1 MDLLSGTDASG
12 RHISLLNFKQSTNSS
27 VEEDSPSPSL
37 GRSASPYSSDNEMK
51 PRGPLPQQQ
60 VNSKRKYHCR
70 EPGCDKSFTTSGHLA
85 RHNRIHTGE
94 KNFPCLFPGCQ
105 SRFSRQDN
113 MMQHYRTHMSPK
125 SRRTHKSKY
134 SPSED
139 HPVPHLHAHHRF
151 RSDSHRMQPPL
162 TIDQHLSQHQN
173 TAPSH
178 PLRLEDVSHTPRHLP
193 PNVVPAATQPSNST
207 STRRYGFH
215 PYPPPSSLSSSS
227 GSSFPVPV
235 AIRQITSN
243 GINSPHNTPGLTALS
258 STTLPPISQI
268 MELPPPD
275 SGNHGRSRSNSH
287 HRLPTPPSL
296 LDRSRPPPPAAP
308 SHTNLSTSSTSPTPY
323 YHRSSYVE
331 SGGATTLL
339 GSTLMTPSRSA
350 GQTQESHQQQQP
362 GYHTMPSPQERP
374 QQPHHHHHHQNQ
386 DNSMNCDDED
396 ADDDSQSIQKRTEML
411 KLTHIVST
419 FG

>member
-1 MDLLSGTDASG
+1 
-12 RHISLLNFKQSTNSS
+12 
-27 VEEDSPSPSL
+27 
-37 GRSASPYSSDNEMK
+37 
-51 PRGPLPQQQ
+51 
-60 VNSKRKYHCR
+60 
-70 EPGCDKSFTTSGHLA
+70 LA

-134 SPSED
+134 SPSDD

-173 TAPSH
+173 IASSH
-178 PLRLEDVSHTPRHLP
+178 QLRHDDVARTPRHPP
-193 PNVVPAATQPSNST
+193 PNAVPAATQPSNST

-215 PYPPPSSLSSSS
+215 PYPPPSTLSSSS
-227 GSSFPVPV
+227 ASSFPVPV

-268 MELPPPD
+268 MELPPSD
-275 SGNHGRSRSNSH
+275 NGNRGRSRSNSH

-296 LDRSRPPPPAAP
+296 LDRSRPPPPSTAP
-308 SHTNLSTSSTSPTPY
+308 SHSCSSPPAPY
-323 YHRSSYVE
+323 YRSSYGAG
-331 SGGATTLL
+331 GGATTLL

-350 GQTQESHQQQQP
+350 GQPQESHQHQQP
-362 GYHTMPSPQERP
+362 GYHTMPSSQER
-374 QQPHHHHHHQNQ
+374 QHQHHATQ
-386 DNSMNCDDED
+386 DNNMNCDDED
-396 ADDDSQSIQKRTEML
+396 EEDGSQSIQKRTEML

>member
-1 MDLLSGTDASG
+1 
-12 RHISLLNFKQSTNSS
+12 
-27 VEEDSPSPSL
+27 
-37 GRSASPYSSDNEMK
+37 
-51 PRGPLPQQQ
+51 
-60 VNSKRKYHCR
+60 
-70 EPGCDKSFTTSGHLA
+70 
-85 RHNRIHTGE
+85 
-94 KNFPCLFPGCQ
+94 
-105 SRFSRQDN
+105 

-178 PLRLEDVSHTPRHLP
+178 PLRHEDVSHTPRHLP

-258 STTLPPISQI
+258 STTLPPISRI

-296 LDRSRPPPPAAP
+296 LDRSRPSPPSAP
-308 SHTNLSTSSTSPTPY
+308 SHTTLSTSSTSPTPY
-323 YHRSSYVE
+323 YRSSYVE

-350 GQTQESHQQQQP
+350 GQTQESHPQQQP
-362 GYHTMPSPQERP
+362 GYHTMPSPQERSQP
-374 QQPHHHHHHQNQ
+374 PHPHHHHQTQ
-386 DNSMNCDDED
+386 DNNMNLDDEN